1 MADIEVTS
9 TSTEG
14 YATRSEL
21 GEWELMVDATDQ
33 EGPNPN
39 AVLAADYASCFI
51 PALRVGASKEG
62 FDDLGTVEIEV
73 SADLDEDDDLE
84 SIAFDLAVEASLD
97 DANGDVIA
105 RAENICHVHAALR
118 EELQAEITVEDGADL

>member
-14 YATRSEL
+14 YATRSEV
-21 GEWELMVDATDQ
+21 GEWELTVDATDQ

-51 PALRVGASKEG
+51 PALRVAANKEG
-62 FDDLGTVEIEV
+62 VGDLGVIEVEV
-73 SADLDEDDDLE
+73 SAALDEEDDLE
-84 SIAFDLAVEASLD
+84 SIAFDIEVEGSLD
-97 DANGDVIA
+97 GADDAVLA
-105 RAENICHVHAALR
+105 SAEDICHVHSALR
-118 EELQAEITVEDGADL
+118 EELQAELTIADGG